1 MTNESKLK
9 LSALSNGDA
18 QPMAREILDATQSAL
33 GFVPNMYRY
42 FANSPAMLKAYTDAY
57 SLFRKHTDFSGVEQ
71 EVVFLT
77 ISRENKCHYCVA
89 AHSFVGDKMTNVPTE
104 ITDAI
109 RENREVPDKKLNALS
124 ELAAAM
130 VDKRGELDASDV
142 ENFTDAGYSQT
153 QILDVILAMSA
164 KTISNYANHLFH
176 TPVDDVFAGRA
187 WTP

>member
-1 MTNESKLK
+1 
-9 LSALSNGDA
+9 
-18 QPMAREILDATQSAL
+18 
-33 GFVPNMYRY
+33 
-42 FANSPAMLKAYTDAY
+42 
-57 SLFRKHTDFSGVEQ
+57 
-71 EVVFLT
+71 
-77 ISRENKCHYCVA
+77 
-89 AHSFVGDKMTNVPTE
+89 MTNVPTE

-130 VDKRGELDASDV
+130 VVKRGELDASDV